1 VKKQK
6 TLIKARLQ
14 RCLGTFGLYVG
25 FVVFLLVMLIPVYW
39 LFVSATTPLNQLFS
53 IPPRYIFKPTLENF
67 VQLADQVPFYY
78 YLRNSL
84 LFAISSSVISVVIS
98 FLAAYGFARIS
109 VPGSNA
115 LLFGLV
121 LSMALPEIVTVVPL
135 FQTLRDLHM
144 INTIQGLTL
153 VMSSVLVP
161 FTVWVLVS
169 FIKQLP
175 VEVEEAAVVD
185 GATLPQL
192 LWKVVIPVMTPALA
206 TMLVINFIN
215 AWNNLVYPLAFT
227 SSINAKTLSVSV
239 TEVFQARTP
248 YGRPWHLIS
257 VLGTTMVVPIIIL
270 VFFSQRA
277 IVSGLTRGAIK

>member
-1 VKKQK
+1 MGTNGFSSRSVK
-6 TLIKARLQ
+6 RF
-14 RCLGTFGLYVG
+14 RRNSGGVYLGAIIFTFIV
-25 FVVFLLVMLIPVYW
+25 LVPVYW
-39 LFVSATTPLNQLFS
+39 LVLSATTPWDQLFS
-53 IPPRYIFKPTLENF
+53 VPPRYFFKPTLENF
-67 VQLADQVPFYY
+67 TQLVEQVPFVS

-84 LFAISSSVISVVIS
+84 LFALSSSIVSVGLG
-98 FLAAYGFARIS
+98 FLAAYGFARVAI
-109 VPGSNA
+109 PGSDF

-135 FQTLRDLHM
+135 FQILRNIRM
-144 INTIQGLTL
+144 INTVQGLTI
-153 VMSSVLVP
+153 VMSSVLLP

-175 VEVEEAAVVD
+175 AEIEEAASID

-192 LWKVVIPVMTPALA
+192 LWKVVIPMMAPALA

-227 SSINAKTLSVSV
+227 SGVHAKTLSVSI

-257 VLGTTMVVPIIIL
+257 ALGTTMVIPVVVL

-277 IVSGLTRGAIK
+277 IISGLTRGAIK